1 MSDDIEEYKQL
12 FKNIKESVKVA
23 RSKTTDP
30 TILEI
35 LDDIEEK
42 SKDVKI

>member
-35 LDDIEEK
+35 LDDIEENAEK
-42 SKDVKI
+42 VKL